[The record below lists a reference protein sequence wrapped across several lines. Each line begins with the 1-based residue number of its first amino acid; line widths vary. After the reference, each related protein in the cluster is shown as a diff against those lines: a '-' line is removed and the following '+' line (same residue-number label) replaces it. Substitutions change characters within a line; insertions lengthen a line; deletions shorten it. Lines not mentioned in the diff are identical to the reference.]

1 MSEPTKRDM
10 TKAEVI
16 AKSDKR
22 FAATQGRFLAMD
34 EPFAI
39 GERNLRRA
47 LAIAIWEARRE
58 RWSRREIEENIA
70 RLSAAQLVTE
80 EKFQA
85 LLEVLRRR
93 RERSQ
98 SH

>member
-1 MSEPTKRDM
+1 MTKRDL
-10 TKAEVI
+10 TRAEVI
-16 AKSDKR
+16 AKPDGR
-22 FAATQGRFLAMD
+22 FAATEGRFLAMD

-39 GERNLRRA
+39 GQRNLRRA
-47 LAIAIWEARRE
+47 LAVAIWEARRE
-58 RWSRREIEENIA
+58 RWSRREIDENIK

-93 RERSQ
+93 QERSQ

>member
-1 MSEPTKRDM
+1 
-10 TKAEVI
+10 
-16 AKSDKR
+16 
-22 FAATQGRFLAMD
+22 MD

-39 GERNLRRA
+39 GQRNLRRA
-47 LAIAIWEARRE
+47 LAVAIWEARRE
-58 RWSRREIEENIA
+58 RWSRREIDENIK

-93 RERSQ
+93 QERSQ